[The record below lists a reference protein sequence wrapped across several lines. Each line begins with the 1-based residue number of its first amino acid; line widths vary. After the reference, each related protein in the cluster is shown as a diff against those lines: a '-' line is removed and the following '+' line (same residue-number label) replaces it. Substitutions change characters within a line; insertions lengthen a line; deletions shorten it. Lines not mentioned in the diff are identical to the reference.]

1 MEENIRIRTD
11 EEALEALK
19 EILRKGNENYEKE
32 LAEVQQLPSVEDR
45 KLFDKMEAANKWEDM
60 FEVMQAMAFDINQAF
75 DLVLCAYGIDTIRL
89 DFPPHGWST

>member
-1 MEENIRIRTD
+1 MGKEMVSE

-19 EILRKGNENYEKE
+19 EILRKDNENYEKD
-32 LAEVQQLPSVEDR
+32 LAEVQQSLSVEDR

-75 DLVLCAYGIDTIRL
+75 DLVLRAYGIDTISL
-89 DFPPHGWST
+89 DFPLQGWST